1 MPLVIISTL
10 TLILEAYFNLT
21 IFAILGLPDEVLA
34 APIAQDWVK
43 YNEIDNQGELGPKSE
58 FMTNLK

>member
-1 MPLVIISTL
+1 MLNDQI
-10 TLILEAYFNLT
+10 LICY
-21 IFAILGLPDEVLA
+21 IGLPDEVLA

-43 YNEIDNQGELGPKSE
+43 YNETDNQGELGPKSD